1 MTGNWS
7 NKLIALL
14 LVATVGF
21 PFDCTSD
28 AVSEYFEANL
38 QQIKK
43 SYEKSLEVSE
53 ITEDTTIDV
62 PQITSIDEN
71 ATLGRSR
78 ADFLDFFNDYKS
90 HDLSEDII
98 VSYIDLLSIGIYL
111 PNLLSSLL
119 LNIPPPFS
127 FV

>member
-1 MTGNWS
+1 MTGHWS

-21 PFDCTSD
+21 PFDSTSD

-38 QQIKK
+38 QQIK
-43 SYEKSLEVSE
+43 SYSKTVEVDDS
-53 ITEDTTIDV
+53 TEGVAIDL
-62 PQITSIDEN
+62 PQLSSIDDN
-71 ATLGRSR
+71 ATLGRFR
-78 ADFLDFFNDYKS
+78 ADFLDFISEYNNQ
-90 HDLSEDII
+90 DLFEDLI
-98 VSYIDLLSIGIYL
+98 VSYIDLLSSGIYI

-127 FV
+127 LA

>member
-1 MTGNWS
+1 MTGHWS

-21 PFDCTSD
+21 PFDSTSD

-43 SYEKSLEVSE
+43 SYSKTFEVA
-53 ITEDTTIDV
+53 EDTTIDD
-62 PQITSIDEN
+62 PQITSIDDN
-71 ATLGRSR
+71 ATLSRSR
-78 ADFLDFFNDYKS
+78 ADFLDFINDFRN
-90 HDLSEDII
+90 HDLFEDLI
-98 VSYIDLLSIGIYL
+98 VSYIDLLSSGILL

-119 LNIPPPFS
+119 LNIPPPIF

>member
-38 QQIKK
+38 QQIKR
-43 SYEKSLEVSE
+43 SYGKSLEVSE

-90 HDLSEDII
+90 HDLSEDLI

>member
-43 SYEKSLEVSE
+43 SYGKSLEVNE

-90 HDLSEDII
+90 HDLSEDLI

>member
-21 PFDCTSD
+21 PFDSTSD

-43 SYEKSLEVSE
+43 SYANALEAP
-53 ITEDTTIDV
+53 EDTTIDV
-62 PQITSIDEN
+62 PQITSIDDN
-71 ATLGRSR
+71 ATLSRSR
-78 ADFLDFFNDYKS
+78 ADFLDFINEYKNYT
-90 HDLSEDII
+90 LSEDLII
-98 VSYIDLLSIGIYL
+98 SYIDLLSIGIL
-111 PNLLSSLL
+111 IPNLLSSLL
-119 LNIPPPFS
+119 LNIPPPTS
-127 FV
+127 LA

>member
-1 MTGNWS
+1 MTGHWS

-21 PFDCTSD
+21 PFDSTSD

-38 QQIKK
+38 QQIK
-43 SYEKSLEVSE
+43 SYSKTVELDEA
-53 ITEDTTIDV
+53 TEDVTIDI
-62 PQITSIDEN
+62 PQITSIDDH
-71 ATLGRSR
+71 AALSRSR
-78 ADFLDFFNDYKS
+78 ADFLDFISEYKNQ
-90 HDLSEDII
+90 DLSEDLI
-98 VSYIDLLSIGIYL
+98 VSYIDLLSYGINI

-119 LNIPPPFS
+119 LNIPPPFC

>member
-21 PFDCTSD
+21 PFDSNSD

-43 SYEKSLEVSE
+43 SYTNALEAP
-53 ITEDTTIDV
+53 EDTTIEV
-62 PQITSIDEN
+62 PQITSIDDN
-71 ATLGRSR
+71 ATLSRSR
-78 ADFLDFFNDYKS
+78 ADFLDFINEYKNY
-90 HDLSEDII
+90 DLSEDLII
-98 VSYIDLLSIGIYL
+98 SYIDLLSIGIL
-111 PNLLSSLL
+111 IPNLLSSLL
-119 LNIPPPFS
+119 LNIPPPIS
-127 FV
+127 LA

>member
-1 MTGNWS
+1 MTGHWS

-21 PFDCTSD
+21 PFDCTTDS
-28 AVSEYFEANL
+28 VSEYFEANL

-43 SYEKSLEVSE
+43 SYSNKLELSDSA
-53 ITEDTTIDV
+53 EDVTIDV
-62 PQITSIDEN
+62 PQITSIEEN

-90 HDLSEDII
+90 HELSEDLI
-98 VSYIDLLSIGIYL
+98 VSYFDLLSFGINF

-119 LNIPPPFS
+119 LNLPPPIS
-127 FV
+127 IA

>member
-38 QQIKK
+38 KQIKK
-43 SYEKSLEVSE
+43 SYGKTLEVSE

-90 HDLSEDII
+90 HDLSEDLI

-119 LNIPPPFS
+119 LNLPPPFS